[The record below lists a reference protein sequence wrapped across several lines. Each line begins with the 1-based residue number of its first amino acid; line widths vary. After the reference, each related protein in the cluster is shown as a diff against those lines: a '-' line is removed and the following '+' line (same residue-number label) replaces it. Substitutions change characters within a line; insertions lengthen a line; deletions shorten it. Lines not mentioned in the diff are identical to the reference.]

1 MRRKGPPMTVRLIT
15 MFGVLLIGSIMAGC
29 GAQRSTVRSIAND
42 SYKSSS
48 ASIEFDTSK
57 RSVPVED
64 KYKDEF
70 TRVLKQRLETKGF
83 KEGKGL
89 ILRYWFSQADE
100 GSRSARYWAGLYG
113 AGTGKIQ
120 VAVEF
125 YDVNGLKLAETDN
138 EGTVSGGLAGGTY
151 SEAILNSAEAIASY
165 TKKAYFAKDAN
176 PVAIVSPAAPAILP
190 GTTAPTPQQAP
201 SSQPAPVSAVAFA
214 QPAVALK
221 TWQMAVN
228 TNPQGA
234 IIKAYDANQELYQIG
249 KSPAGFLWP
258 LQTQA
263 DAVVIMWQGRQ
274 VALLPTF
281 MESISVD
288 FTQQPPVV
296 KGATVINSP

>member
-1 MRRKGPPMTVRLIT
+1 
-15 MFGVLLIGSIMAGC
+15 MAGC
-29 GAQRSTVRSIAND
+29 GAQRSTVRSSTND

-48 ASIEFDTSK
+48 VSIVVDTSK

-70 TRVLKQRLETKGF
+70 ALVLKQRLETKGF
-83 KEGKGL
+83 KEGNGL

-100 GSRSARYWAGLYG
+100 GSRSARYWSGFFG
-113 AGTGKIQ
+113 AGTAKML
-120 VAVEF
+120 VSVEY
-125 YDVNGLKLAETDN
+125 YDVNGAKMAETDN
-138 EGTVSGGLAGGTY
+138 EGTVSSSGLNFGGSY

-176 PVAIVSPAAPAILP
+176 PVAVVSPAAPVTSL
-190 GTTAPTPQQAP
+190 GTTALAPQQAP
-201 SSQPAPVSAVAFA
+201 SLQPAPLSAVALA
-214 QPAVALK
+214 QPAIALK

-234 IIKAYDANQELYQIG
+234 IIKAYNVNQELYQIG

-296 KGATVINSP
+296 KGATVLNSP

>member
-1 MRRKGPPMTVRLIT
+1 MIVRLIT
-15 MFGVLLIGSIMAGC
+15 MFGALLMGSIMAGC

-48 ASIEFDTSK
+48 VSIVVDTSK

-70 TRVLKQRLETKGF
+70 ARVLKQRLETKGF

-89 ILRYWFSQADE
+89 VLRYWFSQADE
-100 GSRSARYWAGLYG
+100 GSRSARYWSGFFH
-113 AGTGKIQ
+113 AGTGKLS
-120 VAVEF
+120 VSVEF
-125 YDVNGLKLAETDN
+125 YDVNGAKLAETDN
-138 EGTVSGGLAGGTY
+138 EGTVSGGGLDFGGSY

-176 PVAIVSPAAPAILP
+176 PIATVSLAAPATLP
-190 GTTAPTPQQAP
+190 GTTALAPQQAP
-201 SSQPAPVSAVAFA
+201 SSQPAPLSAVALA

-228 TNPQGA
+228 TNPPGA

-296 KGATVINSP
+296 KGATVLNSP